1 MHPRDEKK
9 TTFITK
15 ITNYYY
21 RVMPFDMKNVG
32 ATYQYLM
39 DEVFQDQIGKNMEV
53 CVDDMVVKSEEVE
66 YHA

>member
-15 ITNYYY
+15 IKKYYY